1 MWKFYSRCPRRFM
14 IEVYSM
20 LEGEIT
26 RYYVNQKDL
35 SKTFQEAVDK
45 YEDLRVNVNVYE
57 ILNDDWQDE
66 EAKNLL
72 PL

>member
-1 MWKFYSRCPRRFM
+1 MWKFYSRSLRRFM

-26 RYYVNQKDL
+26 RYYVNEKNL

-57 ILNDDWQDE
+57 ILDNDWEDE
-66 EAKNLL
+66 EA
-72 PL
+72 